1 MKVVNIHDVKEPK
14 QLLLVNDLLKVYYL
28 SFAKGE
34 GLPHHSLNGVGIIQV
49 LEGAISIKFD
59 TGESYELKQGDL
71 FEFKSSV
78 LHTVE
83 ALADTKLL
91 LTNASYSN

>member
-1 MKVVNIHDVKEPK
+1 
-14 QLLLVNDLLKVYYL
+14 
-28 SFAKGE
+28 
-34 GLPHHSLNGVGIIQV
+34 V

-83 ALADTKLL
+83 ALADAKLL